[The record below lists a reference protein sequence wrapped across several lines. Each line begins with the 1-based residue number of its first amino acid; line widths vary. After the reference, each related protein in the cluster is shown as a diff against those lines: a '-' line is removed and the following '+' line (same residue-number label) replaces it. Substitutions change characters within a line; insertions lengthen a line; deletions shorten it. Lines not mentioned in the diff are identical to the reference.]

1 MSASPSLLTRA
12 ADTLLAPGRAFDT
25 HLRDPRSGALLTVL
39 TLATLAF
46 HVLFFLRLDY
56 AWFAEHLRATLP
68 AALRRELPADL
79 VVTRAG
85 VFLPA
90 VVSAALKPALLV
102 TALAGWL
109 AVVGRVR
116 GAGPGFAQWLA
127 IAAWSALPWLLV
139 LPLELVET
147 LRQGSGQVA
156 LEDVDP
162 STLNALFF
170 HLEARER
177 GYGLATAVSLA
188 TLWSAV
194 LCAIG
199 VRRAMGTGWAGAA
212 AIVAPAWLV
221 SLAPSIVLAVA

>member
-1 MSASPSLLTRA
+1 MTTSPSLFTRA
-12 ADTLLAPGRAFDT
+12 SDTLLAPARAFDT
-25 HLRDPRSGALLTVL
+25 HLRDPRYGALLAVL

-46 HVLFFLRLDY
+46 HALFFLRLDY

-68 AALRRELPADL
+68 AALRRELPADFA
-79 VVTRAG
+79 VTRAS

-90 VVSAALKPALLV
+90 VVSAALKPTVLV

-116 GAGPGFAQWLA
+116 GTGPGFVQCMA

-162 STLNALFF
+162 TTLNALVW
-170 HLEARER
+170 HLEVGDR
-177 GYGLATAVSLA
+177 GYGLATGVSLA

-199 VRRAMGTGWAGAA
+199 VRRAMGTGWAGSA
-212 AIVAPAWLV
+212 AIVAPAWLAA
-221 SLAPSIVLAVA
+221 LAPAIVLAAA